1 MMTRIYILLCLFLLA
16 SCEQTSYEDLDY
28 QLIWSDEFNSS
39 DLQSNWNFE
48 VGDGCEYGIQ
58 FWGNNEKQYYLEEN
72 AYVEDTVLIIKSQAI
87 DYQYTDCNGNPLLA
101 NGLSARINTENKFE
115 FTHGRVEA
123 SIKMDRA
130 RGLWHA
136 FWMLPSNPIQPWP
149 LSGEIDILEYYKDGN
164 EDNIVHN
171 VHFKG
176 PSPGISTFI
185 GTPEDF
191 DLENFF
197 DDANTFFNSFHLY
210 ALEWDNERIKWFID
224 NTQILQVD
232 KEDHP
237 LLEETWPFDEPFHLI
252 FNTALGGT
260 LGGEINFWGSKE
272 MQVDYVRVYQKT
284 LPQ

>member
-1 MMTRIYILLCLFLLA
+1 MTRLYILLCLFLLA

-72 AYVEDTVLIIKSQAI
+72 AYIEDTVLIIKSQDI
-87 DYQYTDCNGNPLLA
+87 NYQYTDCNGNLCIA
-101 NGLSARINTENKFE
+101 DGLSARINSENKFE

-123 SIKMDRA
+123 CIKMDRA
-130 RGLWHA
+130 KGLWHA

-149 LSGEIDILEYYKDGN
+149 LSGEIDILEYYKN
-164 EDNIVHN
+164 DNGDNVVHN

-176 PSPGISTFI
+176 PQPGFS
-185 GTPEDF
+185 
-191 DLENFF
+191 NFLGGSHTII
-197 DDANTFFNSFHLY
+197 DPNTFFNDFHVY
-210 ALEWDNERIKWFID
+210 SLEWDQANIRCFVD
-224 NTQILQVD
+224 GLQTLHV
-232 KEDHP
+232 KKTDHP
-237 LLEETWPFDEPFHLI
+237 ELENTWPFDEPFHLI
-252 FNTALGGT
+252 FNTALGGN
-260 LGGEINFWGSKE
+260 LGGDDISFYGSKE